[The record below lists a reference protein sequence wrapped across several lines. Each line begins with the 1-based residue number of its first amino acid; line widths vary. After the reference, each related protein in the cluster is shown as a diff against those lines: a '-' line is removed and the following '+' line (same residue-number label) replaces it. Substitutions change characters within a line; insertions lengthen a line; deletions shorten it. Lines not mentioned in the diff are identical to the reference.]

1 MGFTSLAFL
10 VFFPIVWL
18 VYLML
23 PGRFRTVWLLAASY
37 VFLGTFGTKY
47 LAVLIGSTL
56 VTWVAGLIL
65 EKYGITNGVKKAE
78 AESKAMPEAG
88 KSSASEQ
95 KKNSL
100 ATGVFVA
107 VVGFHVAVLCFF
119 KYNRSN
125 IALPIG
131 YLTDVY
137 RGTVRAERNLLN
149 FALFQAFFPKLVQG
163 PIERSG
169 NLLRQIQNIGTLP
182 VRDLERIRRSA
193 LLLLWGLCEK
203 LLIADRIAIP
213 VNAVYSQF
221 GAFGGVEIILATALY
236 AFQIYCDFAGYTD
249 MGRGI
254 AGLLGF
260 DLLVNFKRPYQA
272 DSVQDFWRRWHLS
285 LSSFLRDYVY
295 IPLGGSRRGRFRRA
309 VNILITFG
317 VSGIWHGTGFHFLLW
332 GLLHGIGQIFDIKNW
347 KVPRAVKR
355 VLIFLFVDATWMV
368 FRVNSLGDLRGMLR
382 VILTNFRLQDF
393 AGMQLGSFEWV
404 LLVFGILAVIAK
416 DVLNEKGFAFQSW
429 ILERNAVLRC
439 LIYTALLGAVLIF
452 GVYGAAYDTSG
463 FLYTQF

>member
-10 VFFPIVWL
+10 VFFPIVWVIYL
-18 VYLML
+18 VL
-23 PGRFRTVWLLAASY
+23 PGRFRAAWLLAASY
-37 VFLGTFGTKY
+37 VFLGSFGLKY

-56 VTWVAGLIL
+56 VTWAAGLL
-65 EKYGITNGVKKAE
+65 LGKK
-78 AESKAMPEAG
+78 G
-88 KSSASEQ
+88 KW
-95 KKNSL
+95 
-100 ATGVFVA
+100 ATVIFTA
-107 VVGFHVAVLCFF
+107 VLVFHVAALCFF

-131 YLTDVY
+131 ISFYTFQAIGYLTDVY
-137 RGTVRAERNLLN
+137 RGTVQAEQNLLN

-169 NLLRQIQNIGTLP
+169 NLLRQIQNIQALP
-182 VRDLERIRRSA
+182 VRDAERIRENG

-221 GAFGGVEIILATALY
+221 GAFGGVEILLVTVLY

-249 MGRGI
+249 MARGI
-254 AGLLGF
+254 AGMLGF
-260 DLLVNFKRPYQA
+260 DLLANFKRPYQA

-295 IPLGGSRRGRFRRA
+295 IPLGGSRKGRFRRA
-309 VNILITFG
+309 INILITFG
-317 VSGIWHGTGFHFLLW
+317 VSGVWHGTGFHFLLW
-332 GLLHGIGQIFDIKNW
+332 GLLHGMGQIFDIKNW

-355 VLIFLFVDATWMV
+355 ILIFLFIDATWMV
-368 FRVNSLGDLRGMLR
+368 FRVNSLGDLKGMLL
-382 VILTNFRLQDF
+382 VILTNFCLQDF
-393 AGMQLGSFEWV
+393 AGMQLGGFEWV
-404 LLVFGILAVIAK
+404 LLSLGILVVIMK
-416 DVLNEKGFAFQSW
+416 DIWNEKGFGFRSW
-429 ILERNAVLRC
+429 ILERNAVVRC
-439 LIYTALLGAVLIF
+439 LIYTVLIGAVLVF

>member
-10 VFFPIVWL
+10 VFFPIVWVIYL
-18 VYLML
+18 VL
-23 PGRFRTVWLLAASY
+23 PGRFRAAWLLAASY
-37 VFLGTFGTKY
+37 VFLGSFGLKY

-56 VTWVAGLIL
+56 VTWAAGLL
-65 EKYGITNGVKKAE
+65 LGKK
-78 AESKAMPEAG
+78 G
-88 KSSASEQ
+88 KW
-95 KKNSL
+95 
-100 ATGVFVA
+100 ATVIFTA
-107 VVGFHVAVLCFF
+107 VLVFHVAALCFF

-131 YLTDVY
+131 ISFYTFQAIGYLTDVY
-137 RGTVRAERNLLN
+137 RGNVQAEQNLLN

-169 NLLRQIQNIGTLP
+169 NLLRQIQNIQELS
-182 VRDLERIRRSA
+182 VRDAERIRENG

-221 GAFGGVEIILATALY
+221 GAFGGVEILLVTVLY

-249 MGRGI
+249 MARGI
-254 AGLLGF
+254 AGMLGF
-260 DLLVNFKRPYQA
+260 DLLANFKRPYQA

-295 IPLGGSRRGRFRRA
+295 IPLGGSRKGRFRRA
-309 VNILITFG
+309 INILITFG
-317 VSGIWHGTGFHFLLW
+317 VSGVWHGTGFHFLLW
-332 GLLHGIGQIFDIKNW
+332 GLLHGMGQIFDIKNW

-355 VLIFLFVDATWMV
+355 ILIFLFIDATWMV
-368 FRVNSLGDLRGMLR
+368 FRVNSLGDLKGMLL
-382 VILTNFRLQDF
+382 VILTNFCLQDF
-393 AGMQLGSFEWV
+393 AGMQLGGFEWV
-404 LLVFGILAVIAK
+404 LLSLGILVVIMK
-416 DVLNEKGFAFQSW
+416 DIWNEKGFGFRSW
-429 ILERNAVLRC
+429 ILERNAVVRC
-439 LIYTALLGAVLIF
+439 LIYTVLIGAVLVF

-463 FLYTQF
+463 FLYTQY

>member
-10 VFFPIVWL
+10 VFFPIVWVIYL
-18 VYLML
+18 VL
-23 PGRFRTVWLLAASY
+23 PGRFRAAWLLAASY
-37 VFLGTFGTKY
+37 VFLGSFGLKY

-56 VTWVAGLIL
+56 VTWAAGLL
-65 EKYGITNGVKKAE
+65 LGKK
-78 AESKAMPEAG
+78 G
-88 KSSASEQ
+88 KW
-95 KKNSL
+95 
-100 ATGVFVA
+100 ATVIFTA
-107 VVGFHVAVLCFF
+107 VLVFHVAALCFF

-131 YLTDVY
+131 ISFYTFQAIGYLTDVY
-137 RGTVRAERNLLN
+137 RGTVQAEQNLLN

-169 NLLRQIQNIGTLP
+169 NLLRQIQNIQELS
-182 VRDLERIRRSA
+182 VRDAERIRENG

-221 GAFGGVEIILATALY
+221 GAFGGVEILLVTVLY

-249 MGRGI
+249 MARGI
-254 AGLLGF
+254 AGMLGF
-260 DLLVNFKRPYQA
+260 DLLTNFKRPYQA

-295 IPLGGSRRGRFRRA
+295 IPLGGSRKGRFRRA
-309 VNILITFG
+309 INILITFG
-317 VSGIWHGTGFHFLLW
+317 VSGVWHGTGFHFLLW
-332 GLLHGIGQIFDIKNW
+332 GLLHGMGQIFDIKNW

-355 VLIFLFVDATWMV
+355 ILIFLFIDATWMV
-368 FRVNSLGDLRGMLR
+368 FRVNSLGDLKGMLL

-393 AGMQLGSFEWV
+393 AGMQLGGFEWV
-404 LLVFGILAVIAK
+404 LLSLGILVVIMK
-416 DVLNEKGFAFQSW
+416 DIWNEKGFGFRGW
-429 ILERNAVLRC
+429 ILERNAVVRC
-439 LIYTALLGAVLIF
+439 LIYTVLIGAVLVF

-463 FLYTQF
+463 FLYTQY

>member
-1 MGFTSLAFL
+1 MEFTSLAFL
-10 VFFPIVWL
+10 VFFPIVWVIYL
-18 VYLML
+18 VL
-23 PGRFRTVWLLAASY
+23 PGRFRAAWLLAASY
-37 VFLGTFGTKY
+37 VFLGSFGLKY

-56 VTWVAGLIL
+56 VTWAAGLL
-65 EKYGITNGVKKAE
+65 LGKK
-78 AESKAMPEAG
+78 G
-88 KSSASEQ
+88 KW
-95 KKNSL
+95 
-100 ATGVFVA
+100 ATVIFTA
-107 VVGFHVAVLCFF
+107 VLVFHVAALCFF

-131 YLTDVY
+131 ISFYTFQAIGYLTDVY
-137 RGTVRAERNLLN
+137 RGTVQAEQNLLN

-169 NLLRQIQNIGTLP
+169 NLLRQIQNIQELS
-182 VRDLERIRRSA
+182 VRDAERIRENG

-221 GAFGGVEIILATALY
+221 GAFGGVEILLVTVLY

-249 MGRGI
+249 MARGI
-254 AGLLGF
+254 AGMLGF
-260 DLLVNFKRPYQA
+260 DLLTNFKRPYQA

-295 IPLGGSRRGRFRRA
+295 IPLGGSRKGRFRRA
-309 VNILITFG
+309 INILITFG
-317 VSGIWHGTGFHFLLW
+317 VSGVWHGTGFHFLLW
-332 GLLHGIGQIFDIKNW
+332 GLLHGMGQIFDIKNW

-355 VLIFLFVDATWMV
+355 ILIFLFIDATWMV
-368 FRVNSLGDLRGMLR
+368 FRVNSLGDLKGMLL

-393 AGMQLGSFEWV
+393 AGMQLGGFEWV
-404 LLVFGILAVIAK
+404 LLSLGILVVIMK
-416 DVLNEKGFAFQSW
+416 DIWNEKGFGFRGW
-429 ILERNAVLRC
+429 ILERNAVVRC
-439 LIYTALLGAVLIF
+439 LIYTALIGAVLVF

-463 FLYTQF
+463 FLYTQY